1 MEAEG
6 WCTIESDPGVFTE
19 LLEQL
24 GVKNC
29 QVVELYSLD
38 DVHKLKPVHG
48 LIFLFKWQSD
58 EQDNRQVDSVSNL
71 FFASQVINNACATQ
85 ALLSILMNAKG
96 IELGEE
102 LTQFREFAK
111 DLPPEVKG
119 LAIGNSELIRR
130 VHNSFARPE
139 PFEYV
144 GGVQREEPDDVYHFI
159 SYTPYQ
165 GRLYELDGLKQGPID
180 LGEYTDENWLE
191 KAGPEIQ
198 KRIERYARS
207 EIRFNL
213 MALTVNRLQVYG
225 EQIAA
230 LEKKKE
236 ALSGQRSAVEAGQP
250 NDSAELLKEKLV
262 HVEVR
267 LAETQQAILEEQ
279 EKRRQWKLEN
289 IRRRHNYIPFI
300 MQMLHILA
308 EKGQLLGMIEK
319 AKEKEAHKKKEGKKK

>member
-1 MEAEG
+1 
-6 WCTIESDPGVFTE
+6 
-19 LLEQL
+19 
-24 GVKNC
+24 
-29 QVVELYSLD
+29 LYSLD

-58 EQDNRQVDSVSNL
+58 EEDNRQVDSVSNL

-230 LEKKKE
+230 LEKQKE
-236 ALSGQRSAVEAGQP
+236 VLSGQLSAAEAGQP
-250 NDSAELLKEKLV
+250 TTTDDSAELLKEKLV

-319 AKEKEAHKKKEGKKK
+319 AKEKEAHKK